1 MEKPIKAP
9 GTPLPIATDSL
20 PVGTTPPDSLINKND
35 TLSTVKSP
43 ADSTR
48 KPAKGDIETTI
59 FYSATDSINSNL
71 QSKIVKLY
79 GNAKIKYGEIELEA
93 DEIVIDYETSTITA
107 HGRLDSLGQRVGFPI
122 FKNGSEVY
130 ETRDM
135 VYNFKNKKAKISE
148 VVTQQGDGYMHGDVV
163 YKNDKNELFTIGNA
177 YTTCDLA
184 HPHFRIISHKAKAI
198 PNDKIVTGPFYM
210 ELNDVPT
217 PFGFAFGMFPAQR
230 KSASGIVVPSYGE
243 EGRRGFF
250 LRGGGYFFDIS
261 DYIKLGV
268 TGDLYSKGSS
278 ALYINSTY
286 NKRYAYSGNFNI
298 SITNNRVTDRIED
311 KSVSKDFRV
320 AWSHSPQTRGTG
332 RFSASVNAAT
342 SNFTNNNFLGLNSNP
357 SATRIDNTSRKLSS
371 NVSYSKTF
379 PGTPFALG
387 VNMRVNQDLVT
398 KRVDL
403 PLPDMSLNMN
413 NVYPFKKSQQ
423 DLLKNFVVRY
433 TANGSNQITN
443 SLGKIGDVNDSIVPF
458 EVDNLSLFFKRSRKG
473 VRHNIPLATSTKLLK
488 FFTMSPSVSLSE
500 IWYFQKLN
508 WALDSTGNVPVVND
522 TIQGFNRITNYSGGV
537 NLTTRIYGM
546 FIVKNPNRKL
556 KAIRH
561 VMNPSI
567 GFSYQPD
574 FGDPKYGYWQEFNTT
589 SGGVVRKSR
598 HEGPQFIYGSSGQ
611 GKQSS
616 MSFSL
621 GNNLEMKFKNETDS
635 VARKI
640 SLFNNLSISS
650 NYNFAAD
657 SFKLAPFSFSANT
670 NVLNDKFN
678 INIGG
683 ILDPYQYRL
692 DSIVT
697 TETSR
702 QIYETRI
709 SRFVWQ
715 EGFAL
720 GQVTNFNLA
729 LSTNLSPKGKEKDA
743 ESRKKISESSLT
755 ESDKDF
761 FLQNPDAYID
771 FSIPW
776 NFRVNYNL
784 TYTKQ
789 GRQKS
794 NVTQAL
800 RFNGDLS
807 LTEKWKITFNS
818 GYDFE
823 SKEFTQTFLTIN
835 RDLHCWQVSLGWTPF
850 GPFQSYNFS
859 IGVKSG
865 MLRDLKLDRTRN
877 FFDLR

>member
-1 MEKPIKAP
+1 
-9 GTPLPIATDSL
+9 
-20 PVGTTPPDSLINKND
+20 
-35 TLSTVKSP
+35 
-43 ADSTR
+43 
-48 KPAKGDIETTI
+48 
-59 FYSATDSINSNL
+59 
-71 QSKIVKLY
+71 
-79 GNAKIKYGEIELEA
+79 
-93 DEIVIDYETSTITA
+93 
-107 HGRLDSLGQRVGFPI
+107 
-122 FKNGSEVY
+122 
-130 ETRDM
+130 
-135 VYNFKNKKAKISE
+135 
-148 VVTQQGDGYMHGDVV
+148 
-163 YKNDKNELFTIGNA
+163 
-177 YTTCDLA
+177 
-184 HPHFRIISHKAKAI
+184 
-198 PNDKIVTGPFYM
+198 
-210 ELNDVPT
+210 
-217 PFGFAFGMFPAQR
+217 
-230 KSASGIVVPSYGE
+230 
-243 EGRRGFF
+243 
-250 LRGGGYFFDIS
+250 
-261 DYIKLGV
+261 
-268 TGDLYSKGSS
+268 
-278 ALYINSTY
+278 TY

-311 KSVSKDFRV
+311 KSISKDFRI

-342 SNFTNNNFLGLNSNP
+342 SNFTNNNFLGLNSDP
-357 SATRIDNTSRKLSS
+357 RATRIDNTSRKLSS

-458 EVDNLSLFFKRSRKG
+458 EVNNLSLFFKNSRKG
-473 VRHNIPLATSTKLLK
+473 VRQTIPLSTSTKLLK
-488 FFTMSPSVSLSE
+488 FFTLSPSVNLNE

-508 WALDSTGNVPVVND
+508 WALDPTGNAAVVTD

-537 NLTTRIYGM
+537 NLNTRIYGM

-574 FGDPKYGYWQEFNTT
+574 FGDPKYGYWQEFNTA
-589 SGGVVRKSR
+589 SGGVLRRSR

-611 GKQSS
+611 GRQSS

-621 GNNLEMKFKNETDS
+621 GNNLEMKVKNETDS

-683 ILDPYQYRL
+683 VLDPYTYRL

-715 EGFAL
+715 DGFKL

-776 NFRVNYNL
+776 NFRINYNL

-807 LTEKWKITFNS
+807 LTEKWKVTFNS

-877 FFDLR
+877 FFDIR

>member
-1 MEKPIKAP
+1 MEKPITGP
-9 GTPLPIATDSL
+9 GAPLPVALDSI
-20 PVGTTPPDSLINKND
+20 PVGLTPSDSTINKND
-35 TLSTVKSP
+35 TLSVVRSP
-43 ADSTR
+43 ADSLQ

-93 DEIVIDYETSTITA
+93 DEIIIDYEQSTITA
-107 HGRLDSLGQRVGFPI
+107 HGRLDSLGKRVGFPI

-130 ETRDM
+130 ETKDM

-148 VVTQQGDGYMHGDVV
+148 VVTQQGDGFMHGDVV

-177 YTTCDLA
+177 YTTCNLA
-184 HPHFRIISHKAKAI
+184 HPHFRIISRKAKAI

-261 DYIKLGV
+261 DYIKLGI

-278 ALYINSTY
+278 AVYVNSTY

-311 KSVSKDFRV
+311 KSISKDFRI

-342 SNFTNNNFLGLNSNP
+342 SNFTNNNFLGLNSDP
-357 SATRIDNTSRKLSS
+357 RATRIDNTSRKLSS

-458 EVDNLSLFFKRSRKG
+458 EVNNLSLFFKNSRKG
-473 VRHNIPLATSTKLLK
+473 VRQTIPLSTSTKLLK
-488 FFTMSPSVSLSE
+488 FFTLSPSVNLNE

-508 WALDSTGNVPVVND
+508 WALDPTGNAAVVTD

-537 NLTTRIYGM
+537 NLNTRIYGM

-574 FGDPKYGYWQEFNTT
+574 FGDPKYGYWQEFNTA
-589 SGGVVRKSR
+589 SGGVLRRSR

-611 GKQSS
+611 GRQSS

-621 GNNLEMKFKNETDS
+621 GNNLEMKVKNETDS

-683 ILDPYQYRL
+683 VLDPYTYRL

-715 EGFAL
+715 DGFKL

-776 NFRVNYNL
+776 NFRINYNL

-807 LTEKWKITFNS
+807 LTEKWKVTFNS

-877 FFDLR
+877 FFDIR

>member
-1 MEKPIKAP
+1 
-9 GTPLPIATDSL
+9 
-20 PVGTTPPDSLINKND
+20 VR
-35 TLSTVKSP
+35 SP
-43 ADSTR
+43 ADSLQ

-93 DEIVIDYETSTITA
+93 DEIIIDYEQSTITA
-107 HGRLDSLGQRVGFPI
+107 HGRLDSLGKRVGFPI

-130 ETRDM
+130 ETKDM

-148 VVTQQGDGYMHGDVV
+148 VVTQQGDGFMHGDVV

-177 YTTCDLA
+177 YTTCNLA
-184 HPHFRIISHKAKAI
+184 HPHFRIISRKAKAI

-261 DYIKLGV
+261 DYIKLGI

-311 KSVSKDFRV
+311 KSISKDFRI

-342 SNFTNNNFLGLNSNP
+342 SNFTNNNFLGLNSDP
-357 SATRIDNTSRKLSS
+357 RATRIDNTSRKLSS

-458 EVDNLSLFFKRSRKG
+458 EVNNLSLFFKNSRKG
-473 VRHNIPLATSTKLLK
+473 VRQTIPLSTSTKLLK
-488 FFTMSPSVSLSE
+488 FFTLSPSVNLNE

-508 WALDSTGNVPVVND
+508 WALDPTGNAAVVTD

-537 NLTTRIYGM
+537 NLNTRIYGM

-574 FGDPKYGYWQEFNTT
+574 FGDPKYGYWQEFNTA
-589 SGGVVRKSR
+589 SGGVLRRSR

-611 GKQSS
+611 GRQSS

-621 GNNLEMKFKNETDS
+621 GNNLEMKVKNETDS

-683 ILDPYQYRL
+683 VLDPYTYRL

-715 EGFAL
+715 DGFKL

-776 NFRVNYNL
+776 NFRINYNL

-807 LTEKWKITFNS
+807 LTEKWKVTFNS

-877 FFDLR
+877 FFDIR